1 MSTAELLA
9 ALNLSKPVPVA
20 DDSPVESI
28 QQSTTEPASP
38 TALQLDKWSKRHG
51 QEWLDGSEQAR
62 EIFGTDPD
70 NNAAAD
76 FLAAA
81 FEPEPKL
88 SARCEDEGRHSFI
101 SELLATP
108 QYHALHASTVLDDA
122 ASELAACSFAKSYC
136 EHKEQQEKQDSKGDG
151 KPAPGDLPADLA
163 AAVAAGKAVA
173 EVSAEVSDLKDAQ
186 RAMDSMGGDG
196 GGTNSPLS
204 GKALL
209 DRFHRVKSNASLRKI
224 MQLAGR
230 YRRAAQ
236 ALQRQKTLHG
246 RDDVVGVELDNDLG
260 RILPSELMT
269 LDDPDLEM
277 DTLRRFVERS
287 LMCRQYRGVEKKSK
301 GPVVITVDES
311 GSMSGDKV
319 ENAKALALAMVWIAH
334 HEGRYACLIGYS
346 GGDPPT
352 VLVLP
357 PRKPLPDA
365 LMDWLEHFYGAGS
378 NRDVPIKELPE
389 LWDGL
394 GCPKGKTD
402 VISVTDAICQIPK
415 SMAADF
421 RAWKEREHVK
431 YYVMVV
437 GGYGEKSLQDVA
449 DVTTNIDELT
459 PDTEAVKEV
468 MSI

>member
-1 MSTAELLA
+1 MSTADLLA
-9 ALNLSKPVPVA
+9 ALKLSAPAPVA
-20 DDSPVESI
+20 DSEAVDVIDHKPA
-28 QQSTTEPASP
+28 EPASP
-38 TALQLDKWSKRHG
+38 TALVLDKWSKRHG
-51 QEWLDGSEQAR
+51 REWLAGSEQAR
-62 EIFGTDPD
+62 EIFGDNPD
-70 NNAAAD
+70 DHAAAD

-81 FEPEPKL
+81 FEPEPRL
-88 SARCEDEGRHSFI
+88 APRCEDEGRGQFI

-108 QYHALHASTVLDDA
+108 QYHALHCSTALDEA

-136 EHKEQQEKQDSKGDG
+136 EHRAEQEKRDSK
-151 KPAPGDLPADLA
+151 PGSEPSMPADLA
-163 AAVAAGKAVA
+163 AAVAAGKAISEA
-173 EVSAEVSDLKDAQ
+173 SAEVSDLKDAQ
-186 RAMDSMGGDG
+186 RALGSMSMGGDG

-209 DRFHRVKSNASLRKI
+209 ERFHRVKHNASLRKI

-260 RILPSELMT
+260 RILPSELAT
-269 LDDPDLEM
+269 LDDPDLEL

-287 LMCRQYRGVEKKSK
+287 LMCRQYRGVEKKAK

-311 GSMSGDKV
+311 GSMSGEKV
-319 ENAKALALAMVWIAH
+319 ENAKALALAMVWVAH
-334 HEGRYACLIGYS
+334 HENRYACLIGYS
-346 GGDPPT
+346 GGDAPN

-357 PRKPLPDA
+357 PRKPLPDQ

-389 LWDGL
+389 IWDSL

-402 VISVTDAICQIPK
+402 VISLTDAVCHIPPA
-415 SMAADF
+415 MAADF
-421 RAWKEREHVK
+421 RAWKDAEHVK
-431 YYVMVV
+431 YYVMVI
-437 GGYGEKSLQDVA
+437 GGYDEKSLQDVA